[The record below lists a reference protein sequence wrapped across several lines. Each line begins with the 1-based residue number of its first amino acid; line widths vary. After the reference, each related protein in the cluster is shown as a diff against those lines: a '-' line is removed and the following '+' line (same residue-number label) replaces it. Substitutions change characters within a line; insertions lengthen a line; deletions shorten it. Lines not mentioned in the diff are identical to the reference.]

1 MMMMMMIMNKSHT
14 HRSCLRNSM
23 NTVGCRIIQRTRKST
38 KMGDKVGSRL
48 AVVAL
53 GTSVLAAYAYHSCKR
68 KKRSGKGNTVCNREG
83 RRNAAVDR
91 STIVVVAATQA
102 HSTSIWTW
110 RNDPDTRKNSRSMD
124 IVPWENHVKW
134 YANFLKRKPN
144 CMFVCKDNEN
154 NYLCMV
160 RFDKLGEDSSEF
172 EISVNL
178 NPKFRGKKLSTFLID
193 LSIAHFNKLWGE
205 EVQGIVAE
213 IKPSNIGSRKCF
225 TRAGFKLL
233 KESGNE
239 IDSNKEQCQKYYR
252 KL

>member
-1 MMMMMMIMNKSHT
+1 MPQAKQDG
-14 HRSCLRNSM
+14 LA
-23 NTVGCRIIQRTRKST
+23 
-38 KMGDKVGSRL
+38 DDSRH
-48 AVVAL
+48 AR
-53 GTSVLAAYAYHSCKR
+53 HSC
-68 KKRSGKGNTVCNREG
+68 SGKRVLLYPGAYSQYCAGFKSG
-83 RRNAAVDR
+83 R
-91 STIVVVAATQA
+91 I
-102 HSTSIWTW
+102 
-110 RNDPDTRKNSRSMD
+110 
-124 IVPWENHVKW
+124 
-134 YANFLKRKPN
+134 
-144 CMFVCKDNEN
+144 
-154 NYLCMV
+154 
-160 RFDKLGEDSSEF
+160 F